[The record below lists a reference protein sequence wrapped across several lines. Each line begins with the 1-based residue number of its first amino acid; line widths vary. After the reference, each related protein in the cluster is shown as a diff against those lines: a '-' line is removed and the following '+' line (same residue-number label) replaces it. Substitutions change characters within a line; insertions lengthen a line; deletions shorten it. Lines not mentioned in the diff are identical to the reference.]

1 MQRFYFHNFIC
12 SGFVLLLIS
21 SPLCNRYSQT
31 VDFSVIIMFELRE
44 KIDQLVMHQI
54 LTINYTGS
62 NKLSID
68 HLLLR
73 IYGIVMD
80 GEISNK

>member
-1 MQRFYFHNFIC
+1 MQQFYFYNFIC

-21 SPLCNRYSQT
+21 SPLCNRYSKT
-31 VDFSVIIMFELRE
+31 VELSVIIMFKLRE
-44 KIDQLVMHQI
+44 KIDQSVMHQI
-54 LTINYTGS
+54 LTINYTDS
-62 NKLSID
+62 YELLID

-80 GEISNK
+80 GK